1 MVSVYF
7 RVDADEKLG
16 LGHLSRCRSLML
28 AFLNAFQCTFSIDS
42 ADKGLVKRFIPNIDF
57 DFYGS
62 GRSHTGQHFDI
73 AIVDVPEIAH
83 KKKEHLGGISDLIV
97 CIDDEGPGL
106 AYQDILIRPNLLN
119 LTKPLGTVISSDCYW
134 SGRDYIIL
142 HPDFAVAADQK
153 KSQNKKVKELL
164 VCFGGSDQ
172 CGLTV
177 RVIPVLRNLAT
188 DIKIHIVLGAAF
200 RQDAEVASVLKGD
213 PRFSVSRNLSNMA
226 QHFRNADV
234 SLISGGTLLYEAC
247 SLGVPSVVVSQNEP
261 QETESRICAAAG
273 AVLSLGVNSSI
284 SDDELFAGLQ
294 RLIEDGSLR
303 ENMAKQGPGIVSPD
317 GAGRIVSRLRSYIRK
332 EAGQ

>member
-1 MVSVYF
+1 V
-7 RVDADEKLG
+7 
-16 LGHLSRCRSLML
+16 
-28 AFLNAFQCTFSIDS
+28 
-42 ADKGLVKRFIPNIDF
+42 VKKFISNIDF
-57 DFYGS
+57 DLYDTDHSFK
-62 GRSHTGQHFDI
+62 GRHFDI
-73 AIVDVPEIAH
+73 AIVDVPGIASR
-83 KKKEHLGGISDLIV
+83 KEKHLQRLSDLIV

-119 LTKPLGTVISSDCYW
+119 LPKPSDTVISSDCYW

-153 KSQNKKVKELL
+153 KSQSKKVKELL

-188 DIKIHIVLGAAF
+188 DLKIHIVLGAAF
-200 RQDAEVASVLKGD
+200 VQDAEVASALKGD
-213 PRFSVSRNLSNMA
+213 PRFSVSRSVLSMA

-247 SLGVPSVVVSQNEP
+247 SLGIPSVVVSQNEP

-273 AVLSLGVNSSI
+273 AVLSLGVNSSVL
-284 SDDELFAGLQ
+284 DAELFAGLQ

-317 GAGRIVSRLRSYIRK
+317 GAGRIVSRLRSYVRK
-332 EAGQ
+332 EAG